1 MTLAFP
7 YAVNLWEP
15 EVAYDGATVWN
26 SLDEMI
32 WTEMDR
38 AYQFMQTQWRIDE
51 PLSHPGSTEL
61 ALLERPLAGL
71 FPTPSGAGRGF
82 GPEGTNGRVGSALLG
97 GLDFTF
103 FRSARTPEVFSSIL
117 GYSNAFLN
125 LASKGWYFSLM
136 GSLIAIIGLYLPGSP
151 NTMTTLRRD
160 LRGVAV
166 CYALFAALL
175 IAPRFIAE
183 RYLINWETALARG
196 DRVMAEENL
205 REAAKWRP
213 ILNYD
218 IEYLAKLGE
227 LARDRNCMSCPE
239 LLLSLAYDN
248 LNKGKF
254 RESVDDM
261 ERFERQYPERRNYTK
276 YFLGLAYQ
284 ELGIDLYRAGQEF
297 AAAETWRKGLQY
309 LPTSAWYYWQLALVQ
324 FHSRQFEEA
333 ANSMQHILQLQQTIF
348 WKRLP
353 AAAQLYVA
361 KSWGA
366 LKHGDIALA
375 HSYYSRSLT
384 PENW

>member
-1 MTLAFP
+1 MIGTVRRIGAATSAKIWQTDRGAWTVLVAVLFLTVGFLFRWEQVPSTERSYLYADRLELKFSESVLALPLRMAVMIVACLLLFEVLMGERQRFLGRAGAWIILALTLAFP

-151 NTMTTLRRD
+151 NTSDDSPARPQRGRRLLRFVRCSLD
-160 LRGVAV
+160 
-166 CYALFAALL
+166 CAALHRRTL
-175 IAPRFIAE
+175 SDQLGNRACAWRQ
-183 RYLINWETALARG
+183 G
-196 DRVMAEENL
+196 DGR
-205 REAAKWRP
+205 R
-213 ILNYD
+213 
-218 IEYLAKLGE
+218 E
-227 LARDRNCMSCPE
+227 LA
-239 LLLSLAYDN
+239 
-248 LNKGKF
+248 GG
-254 RESVDDM
+254 REV
-261 ERFERQYPERRNYTK
+261 
-276 YFLGLAYQ
+276 
-284 ELGIDLYRAGQEF
+284 
-297 AAAETWRKGLQY
+297 ET
-309 LPTSAWYYWQLALVQ
+309 
-324 FHSRQFEEA
+324 
-333 ANSMQHILQLQQTIF
+333 NSKLRH
-348 WKRLP
+348 
-353 AAAQLYVA
+353 
-361 KSWGA
+361 
-366 LKHGDIALA
+366 
-375 HSYYSRSLT
+375 
-384 PENW
+384 